1 MNMATK
7 LSTPDAI
14 AEASFRVLSKNPG
27 ANVAEI
33 AEQAG
38 VTRATLH
45 RYFPSRNKL
54 VEALASR
61 AIREME
67 EAVEEACR
75 DATSAGEGLRLS
87 MAALIPLGD
96 RHGFLAHEQFDHD
109 EAIEAEF
116 SRTQAETAAW
126 IEAAKREGV
135 FASHVPTE
143 WINRAYDY
151 LLYSAW
157 DSVRSEE
164 TTPSQAADLAWRT
177 LTTGLGASYDR

>member
-1 MNMATK
+1 MSVISK

-14 AEASFRVLSKNPG
+14 AEAGFRVLSKNPG

-33 AEQAG
+33 AEEAG

-45 RYFPSRNKL
+45 RYFPSRSNL
-54 VEALASR
+54 VEALATR
-61 AIREME
+61 AISEME
-67 EAVEEACR
+67 EAVNEACKNV
-75 DATSAGEGLRLS
+75 TTAGEGLRMS
-87 MAALIPLGD
+87 MSALIPLGD
-96 RHGFLAHEQFDHD
+96 RHGFLAHEQFEHD

-116 SRTQAETAAW
+116 SRIQAETAEW

-135 FASHVPTE
+135 FDSHVPTE

-157 DSVRSEE
+157 DSVRLEE
-164 TTPSQAADLAWRT
+164 ATPSQAVQLAWRT
-177 LTTGLGASYDR
+177 LTTGLGASHDQ

>member
-1 MNMATK
+1 MSTRTK

-14 AEASFRVLSKNPG
+14 AEAGFRVLSKNPG

-45 RYFPSRNKL
+45 RYFSSRNTL
-54 VEALASR
+54 IESLAGR
-61 AIREME
+61 AIQEME
-67 EAVEEACR
+67 EAVQLAC
-75 DATSAGEGLRLS
+75 ANVTSAGEGLRLS

-109 EAIEAEF
+109 DAIEAEF
-116 SRTQAETAAW
+116 SRIQAETAAW

-135 FASHVPTE
+135 FDAHVPTE
-143 WINRAYDY
+143 
-151 LLYSAW
+151 
-157 DSVRSEE
+157 
-164 TTPSQAADLAWRT
+164 
-177 LTTGLGASYDR
+177 